1 MVRCP
6 VIVDVVTES
15 PCGCLLEPRDVNV
28 TSAPGTVEMP
38 YRSAS
43 HASSHT
49 SDDREAWLGWEVLK
63 SPMMHTS
70 WLNP

>member
-6 VIVDVVTES
+6 VIVGVVTVV
-15 PCGCLLEPRDVNV
+15 PAGCLFEPRDVNV
-28 TSAPGTVEMP
+28 VSAPGAVEMP

-49 SDDREAWLGWEVLK
+49 REDNEARLGWAVL
-63 SPMMHTS
+63 
-70 WLNP
+70 